1 MAITNQDFQ
10 VKLHMHYGKPCV
22 AVFWYHK
29 YGAHQVNDSAVLA
42 EAFDVN
48 VANAIADMA
57 NTQTTF
63 TGIEVINLVDMND
76 YTLRPPNQTQGLL
89 VSTSPS
95 PPFVAYKFQL
105 VRTTR
110 AGRHGWKRFPG
121 VSEELIGTS
130 AGSATGLLIPAYQN
144 VENYLTAMLQLGGNE
159 FFPGIPQ
166 RDEVTLPD
174 GTKKYVL
181 VNLNPVVE
189 AVFRGLTTQNTR
201 KS

>member
-1 MAITNQDFQ
+1 MAITNQDFM
-10 VKLHMHYGKPCV
+10 VRLHMHYGKACV
-22 AVFWYHK
+22 AVFFYHK
-29 YGAHQVNDSAVLA
+29 FGPHSVNDTTILA
-42 EAFDVN
+42 NAFDTV
-48 VANAIADMA
+48 VANAVADMA

-63 TGIEVINLVDMND
+63 TGIEAINLVDMND
-76 YTLRPPNQTQGLL
+76 YTTITPTQTTGLL

-95 PPFVAYKFQL
+95 PPFVAYKFQML
-105 VRTTR
+105 RTTR

-144 VENYLTAMLQLGGNE
+144 VENALGAMLQASGQE
-159 FFPGIPQ
+159 YFPGIPQ
-166 RDEVTLPD
+166 REETTMPD
-174 GTKKYVL
+174 GKKKYIL
-181 VNLNPVVE
+181 VAINPFLE